1 MLLVADAA
9 RVVAGVD
16 DDGSPIFA
24 ALTDDRT
31 TTLRILSAKYAE
43 CATMDA
49 VVVNQMGLRERR
61 RRQTSADIRDAAV
74 RLTVERGFDKVTIDE
89 ICAEAGISTRT
100 FFNYF
105 PNKESAIAY
114 GPSDIP
120 PELVADFVAA
130 GPAPYSVVLAE
141 LITLAAHHLRDV
153 PPRREHAAHMLELA
167 KTSPSVLAAF
177 LADLERFQNH
187 LTGVVARRQGAR
199 ADDEIVALVAALAL
213 TAVRSGIER
222 WSRCA
227 ADDVDD
233 TPMPHVERAA
243 ALVKSIF
250 TK

>member
-1 MLLVADAA
+1 M
-9 RVVAGVD
+9 
-16 DDGSPIFA
+16 
-24 ALTDDRT
+24 
-31 TTLRILSAKYAE
+31 E
-43 CATMDA
+43 A

-74 RLTVERGFDKVTIDE
+74 RLTLERGFDKVTIDE

-187 LTGVVARRQGAR
+187 LTDVVARRQGTR

-222 WSRCA
+222 WSRGE
-227 ADDVDD
+227 ADDADD

-243 ALVKSIF
+243 ALVNSIF

>member
-1 MLLVADAA
+1 
-9 RVVAGVD
+9 
-16 DDGSPIFA
+16 
-24 ALTDDRT
+24 
-31 TTLRILSAKYAE
+31 
-43 CATMDA
+43 MDA

-61 RRQTSADIRDAAV
+61 RRQTSADIRDAAM
-74 RLTVERGFDKVTIDE
+74 RLTVERGYDKVTIDE
-89 ICAEAGISTRT
+89 ICTEAGISTRT

-120 PELVADFVAA
+120 PELVAEFVAA

-167 KTSPSVLAAF
+167 KTSPAVLAAF
-177 LADLERFQNH
+177 LADLERFQTH
-187 LTGVVARRQGAR
+187 LTDIVARRQGMR
-199 ADDEIVALVAALAL
+199 PDDEIVALIAALAL

-222 WSRCA
+222 WSRGEGDA
-227 ADDVDD
+227 DD

-243 ALVKSIF
+243 ALVNSIF